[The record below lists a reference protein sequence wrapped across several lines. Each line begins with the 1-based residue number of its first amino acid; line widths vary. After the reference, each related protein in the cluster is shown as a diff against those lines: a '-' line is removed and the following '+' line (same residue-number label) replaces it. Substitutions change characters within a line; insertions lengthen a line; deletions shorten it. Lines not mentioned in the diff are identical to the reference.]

1 MDFSNFNRSVNQS
14 IRNSLIVSGLVA
26 ASLVTGAAHADTY
39 SFAGV
44 KDSGVSAADL
54 AISNYNYTDEMFV
67 SNTSLASSA
76 GNGNLAQAQTLPG
89 VNRIEVSN
97 SIPVTDEAMR
107 QTGIGGPFAIS
118 LSGWTDN
125 FVITGGT
132 GLGSALISVNVT
144 GQFGNGYGAGG
155 GYGMWLSTPAELQ
168 SEVIQFLSTDP
179 TSWLIET
186 IVEPEDGGESLILS
200 YLANVLAPGY
210 TDPGLMLQPGS
221 QFGGLLTTTFNF
233 TYGEQFSLAS
243 VLYGFAND
251 TGSLSAMNSA
261 HFGITVL
268 NNPLAQ
274 VQTDSGAVYAQAVP
288 EAETWTM
295 LLAGL
300 GLVGFA
306 ATRRSKTTFN

>member
-1 MDFSNFNRSVNQS
+1 MEFSNFNRSVNPS
-14 IRNSLIVSGLVA
+14 IRTTLIASGIVV
-26 ASLVTGAAHADTY
+26 ASLVTGVAHADTY

-44 KDSGVSAADL
+44 KNSGVSAADF

-67 SNTSLASSA
+67 SDTSLASAA
-76 GNGNLAQAQTLPG
+76 GNGNLARAQTLPG

-97 SIPVTDEAMR
+97 SIPVTDEFIR
-107 QTGIGGPFAIS
+107 QTGIGGPFAMS
-118 LSGWTDN
+118 VSGWTEN
-125 FVITGGT
+125 FMVTGGT
-132 GLGSALISVNVT
+132 GLGTALISVNVT
-144 GQFGNGYGAGG
+144 GQFGNGYGAEG

-168 SEVIQFLSTDP
+168 NEVVQFLSTDP
-179 TSWLIET
+179 ITWVIET
-186 IVEPEDGGESLILS
+186 IDDPEDGGESLILS
-200 YLANVLAPGY
+200 YLANVLAPPF
-210 TDPGLMLQPGS
+210 TEPGLMLPPGS
-221 QFGGLLTTTFNF
+221 LFGGRLSTTINF

-261 HFGITVL
+261 DFGITVL

-306 ATRRSKTTFN
+306 ATRRSKTAFN

>member
-1 MDFSNFNRSVNQS
+1 MKRVKS
-14 IRNSLIVSGLVA
+14 IKQLGVRPSLFIAGMVMAVGSMPTL
-26 ASLVTGAAHADTY
+26 ADTY
-39 SFAGV
+39 SFAAV

-97 SIPVTDEAMR
+97 SISVTDEAIR
-107 QTGIGGPFAIS
+107 QNGIGGPFAIS

-132 GLGSALISVNVT
+132 GLGSALVSVNVT
-144 GQFGNGYGAGG
+144 GQFGNGYGGGG
-155 GYGMWLSTPAELQ
+155 GYGMWYSSPTELQ
-168 SEVIQFLSTDP
+168 SEVVQFLSADP

-186 IVEPEDGGESLILS
+186 IDEPVDGGEILILS

-210 TDPGLMLQPGS
+210 TDPGLMLPPGS
-221 QFGGLLTTTFNF
+221 QFGGLLSTTINF
-233 TYGEQFSLAS
+233 IYGEEFSLAS
-243 VLYGFAND
+243 VLFGFAND

-274 VQTDSGAVYAQAVP
+274 VETGSGTVYAEAVP
-288 EAETWTM
+288 EPETWAM

-306 ATRRSKTTFN
+306 ARRRERKADH